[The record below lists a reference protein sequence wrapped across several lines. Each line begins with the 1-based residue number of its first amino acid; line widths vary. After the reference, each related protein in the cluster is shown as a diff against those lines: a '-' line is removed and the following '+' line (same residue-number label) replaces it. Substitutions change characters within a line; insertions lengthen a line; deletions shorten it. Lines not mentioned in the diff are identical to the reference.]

1 MQEARVNLTD
11 LVQQMCRSV
20 LSQADIKAI
29 CKVRSL
35 PAAAADSHTLLET
48 LFVTDSGLAAALQTL
63 ERNEVA
69 ALHLLLAID
78 KPVDVSFF
86 RRVYPKQEGYAYGSF
101 TQRYQKV
108 LAKVKE
114 RLVRS
119 GLLVMTLG
127 HSWSKKSQMERWQFA
142 VPPSFAAH
150 LPPLVESAAH
160 FTGAGDGDWRREVAR
175 QQLQTALGRSSSVET
190 KKEDRIE
197 IADGELRWGG
207 QPFRAERPGRWQKE
221 CWLQDTGKAKK
232 ADERVKDSYALPVPE
247 AMVQIL
253 GGLPP
258 GSWADADG
266 LAAALEIFCG
276 SKVDG
281 TAALDSGYR
290 WGCLARHKADGKTWY
305 RTAPQLSAAD
315 VSPNSYL
322 DVTSDG
328 QVAVDLDAV
337 PFESLEQLVTIS
349 NQRPSPG
356 KRPVLLVTPN
366 LIKLGRAADEVLT
379 SPLLEWLQRN
389 SPAFQQA
396 IETRGQ
402 RRGKTLVHENLCVA
416 RVGDLGLKVAIE
428 KALGE
433 RIVPLGDEYIAFAQG
448 SLGDVKRVV
457 IKSGHVVKEAANH
470 AD

>member
-1 MQEARVNLTD
+1 MNLTD
-11 LVQQMCRSV
+11 MIHEMCRSV

-29 CKVRSL
+29 CKIRSL

-69 ALHLLLAID
+69 ALHLLLAIG

-86 RRVYPKQEGYAYGSF
+86 RRVYPKLEGSLFGSY
-101 TQRYQKV
+101 TQQYQKV

-114 RLVRS
+114 RLVRN

-142 VPPSFAAH
+142 VPPSFAPH
-150 LPPLVESAAH
+150 LPPLVESAGH
-160 FTGAGDGDWRREVAR
+160 FTGDGDWRPEVAR
-175 QQLQTALGRSSSVET
+175 HKLQTVVGRSSGAET
-190 KKEDRIE
+190 KEDRIE

-207 QPFRAERPGRWQKE
+207 KPFRAERLDHWQKD
-221 CWLQDTGKAKK
+221 CWLQDTAKAKK
-232 ADERVKDSYALPVPE
+232 TDERIKDAYALPVPE

-253 GGLPP
+253 GDLPP
-258 GSWADADG
+258 GSWADAEG
-266 LAAALEIFCG
+266 LAAALEMFCG

-281 TAALDSGYR
+281 NAVLDSGWR
-290 WGCLARHKADGKTWY
+290 WGCLARHEADGKTWY
-305 RTAPQLSAAD
+305 RTAPRLSAAD

-328 QVAVDLDAV
+328 QVTVDLDAV
-337 PFESLEQLVTIS
+337 PFETLEQLVTIS
-349 NQRPSPG
+349 NQRASPG
-356 KRPVLLVTPN
+356 QRPVLLVTPN

-416 RVGDLGLKVAIE
+416 CVGDLGLKVAIE

-433 RIVPLGDEYIAFAQG
+433 SIVSLGDDYIAFAKG
-448 SLGDVKRVV
+448 SLADVRRVV
-457 IKSGHVVKEAANH
+457 SKSGHVVKEAANH
-470 AD
+470 GD

>member
-1 MQEARVNLTD
+1 MNLTD
-11 LVQQMCRSV
+11 MVQQMCRGV

-29 CKVRSL
+29 CKIRSL
-35 PAAAADSHTLLET
+35 PAAAADSHTLFET

-63 ERNEVA
+63 ERNEVG
-69 ALHLLLAID
+69 ALHLLLAIG

-86 RRVYPKQEGYAYGSF
+86 RRVYPKLEGYAYGSF

-127 HSWSKKSQMERWQFA
+127 HSWTKKSQMERWQFV
-142 VPPSFAAH
+142 VPPSFAPH

-160 FTGAGDGDWRREVAR
+160 FTGAGDGDWRRDVAR
-175 QQLQTALGRSSSVET
+175 HKLQTVVGRRSGAET
-190 KKEDRIE
+190 TKEDRIE
-197 IADGELRWGG
+197 IVDGELRWGG
-207 QPFRAERPGRWQKE
+207 QPFRAERLARWQKDG
-221 CWLQDTGKAKK
+221 WLQDTAKAKTK
-232 ADERVKDSYALPVPE
+232 QAEIKDPYALPVPE
-247 AMVQIL
+247 AMVHIL

-258 GSWADADG
+258 GSWADAEG

-276 SKVDG
+276 SQADG
-281 TAALDSGYR
+281 KAALDSGYR
-290 WGCLARHKADGKTWY
+290 WGCLARHEADGKTWY
-305 RTAPQLSAAD
+305 RTAPQLPATD

-322 DVTSDG
+322 DLTSDG
-328 QVAVDLDAV
+328 QVTVDLDAV

-349 NQRPSPG
+349 NLRAPPG
-356 KRPVLLVTPN
+356 QRPVLLVTPN
-366 LIKLGRAADEVLT
+366 LVKLGRVADELLA
-379 SPLLEWLQRN
+379 SPLLEWLQRH

-396 IETRGQ
+396 IETRSQ

-448 SLGDVKRVV
+448 SLTDVKRVV
-457 IKSGHVVKEAANH
+457 SKSGHVVKEAADH

>member
-1 MQEARVNLTD
+1 VNLTD
-11 LVQQMCRSV
+11 MVQQMCRGV

-29 CKVRSL
+29 CKIRSL
-35 PAAAADSHTLLET
+35 PAAAVDSHTLLET

-69 ALHLLLAID
+69 ALHLLLAIG

-86 RRVYPKQEGYAYGSF
+86 RRVYPKLEGSPYGSF
-101 TQRYQKV
+101 TQQYQKV

-142 VPPSFAAH
+142 VPPSFAPH
-150 LPPLVESAAH
+150 LPPLVDSAGH
-160 FTGAGDGDWRREVAR
+160 FTGDGDWRREVAR
-175 QQLQTALGRSSSVET
+175 HKLQTVVGHRSDVET
-190 KKEDRIE
+190 TKEDQIE
-197 IADGELRWGG
+197 IIDGELRWGG
-207 QPFRAERPGRWQKE
+207 QPFRADRLARWQKDG
-221 CWLQDTGKAKK
+221 WLQDTAKAKAK
-232 ADERVKDSYALPVPE
+232 PGEIKDPYALPVPE

-253 GGLPP
+253 GGLPL
-258 GSWADADG
+258 GAWADAEG
-266 LAAALEIFCG
+266 LAAALEMFCG

-281 TAALDSGYR
+281 NAALDSGYR
-290 WGCLARHKADGKTWY
+290 WGCLARHEADGKTWY
-305 RTAPQLSAAD
+305 RTAPQLPAAD
-315 VSPNSYL
+315 VAPNSYL
-322 DVTSDG
+322 DLTSDG
-328 QVAVDLDAV
+328 QVAMDLDAV

-349 NQRPSPG
+349 NQRASSG
-356 KRPVLLVTPN
+356 RRPVLLVTPN
-366 LIKLGRAADEVLT
+366 LVKLGRAADEVLM
-379 SPLLEWLQRN
+379 SPLLEWLQRH

-433 RIVPLGDEYIAFAQG
+433 SIVPLGDEYIAFAKG
-448 SLGDVKRVV
+448 SLADVKRVV
-457 IKSGHVVKEAANH
+457 DKSGHVVKEATNH